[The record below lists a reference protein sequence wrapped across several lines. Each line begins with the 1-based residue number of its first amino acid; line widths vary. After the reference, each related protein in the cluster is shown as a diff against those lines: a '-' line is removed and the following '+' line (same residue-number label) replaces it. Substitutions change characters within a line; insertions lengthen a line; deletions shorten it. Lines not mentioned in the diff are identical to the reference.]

1 MGSPLAVILANI
13 FMGFYESKRLNEYNL
28 SKPKFYLRY
37 VDDILATFD
46 KEQDSLSFLNLLSKR
61 HPNIKLRLEKQINQS
76 LVNAH
81 LNWSQ
86 SLILV
91 VDPLTVLIGFI
102 NFLSFVDVIKMS
114 TVSFLVQVDSGILS
128 LQNAFLGSIIQMVLN
143 LKVNRHL
150 LSLGSF

>member
-1 MGSPLAVILANI
+1 MGSPLALILANI